1 MYGLSSRFPL
11 RLTRLADV
19 GFAGDQGMS
28 PSVCSHPFPVLPG
41 PSLPEKGPPSI
52 QGYAQGRRS
61 LLRRQAGAVPASTT
75 GRIHSLRSAPARA
88 YVCVSKA
95 RDIQGK
101 YNTADNCC
109 FFYKQIA
116 EQTVCTMNSLFNRLQ
131 NN

>member
-95 RDIQGK
+95 RDSQGK
-101 YNTADNCC
+101 YNTAD
-109 FFYKQIA
+109 Y
-116 EQTVCTMNSLFNRLQ
+116 
-131 NN
+131 